1 MDAPAGPVAGSY
13 QSEWPS
19 IEQGRRSDTR
29 SNKPVITVDDI
40 DDVPPTWPS
49 QRPDVSGLSSFLLER
64 VSKYLTFVARH
75 DARTPATADGF
86 IMLRDVC
93 RRAPVVRALMRDAC
107 TRGIPTGSA

>member
-1 MDAPAGPVAGSY
+1 MASRGK
-13 QSEWPS
+13 WPS
-19 IEQGRRSDTR
+19 IEQGTP

-40 DDVPPTWPS
+40 DHVPLTWPS

-75 DARTPATADGF
+75 DAPATADGF

-93 RRAPVVRALMRDAC
+93 RRAPVVRALKDQTQDQQTQHWRA
-107 TRGIPTGSA
+107 T